1 MPLPGDSSSKNDAPK
16 LITERRA
23 NPVFRQLS
31 LILCTVVALGTL
43 TAVPG
48 NAAPEIPTAGTA
60 PASTKSV
67 DVPLSA
73 AGWTSSRFPTTP
85 QNDKPYLSLTNAAD
99 TTFLRFDV
107 SGIPVGAS
115 IVSANLKITTAST
128 SSTTPGFTVYSANNS
143 WDPATLV
150 ESKKPAVSGTKL
162 QVSLQKATVGNRST
176 IPLDGLSIGANAK
189 SLSLAIKYSQSYVS
203 TTLAKSGTGQP
214 ALSIVYSVPPTLTTP
229 TTPPAPTVPVAPP
242 AAVKPQVDDKM
253 VFAHY
258 FPPYPISLDNQ
269 PGETDYYA
277 RNYLTIG
284 GESGKHSAYGGLLR
298 DRPLPR
304 KPLTGDYQLADLST
318 EVGQASNAGIDGF
331 TVDILSFSGRNWD
344 ITSKLMKAAE
354 QSKKPFVVTP
364 NLDMTSSSG
373 KSSISVIAGKLAEL
387 YKTGGAYRLADGS
400 YVLSSFKAEAQ
411 TPDWWKSLV
420 ATMQNTYGYK
430 VKLISVFLDSGPA
443 NMAAYAPISYALGD
457 WGTRNAD
464 GAIARPNRAA
474 AAHALGVKWMAGVG
488 AQDVRPN
495 QGLYAEANNTETF
508 RTNWSRSISD
518 GADLVQ
524 LVTWNDYSEGTSIAP
539 SVAHGSTLLDISAYY
554 LAQFKTKVAP
564 KITADTLYLTHRIQK
579 TSTVPADQSV
589 VMKPTLGGSKTTPR
603 DSVEVLSMLTAAGDI
618 TVNVG
623 TKSYTYQAP
632 AGVFSKTFPLGNG
645 AISAVA
651 TRAAKAVVSVKSPFQ
666 LTDKPLQQD
675 LQYYGV
681 SARS

>member
-1 MPLPGDSSSKNDAPK
+1 MPFSGDMSLRNDIPNLK
-16 LITERRA
+16 TERPA
-23 NPVFRQLS
+23 KPLFRRLS
-31 LILCTVVALGTL
+31 LLLCTIVALG
-43 TAVPG
+43 AMAPVPG
-48 NAAPEIPTAGTA
+48 NAASQTPAAGPTAA
-60 PASTKSV
+60 PVRSV
-67 DVPLSA
+67 NAPLSD

-85 QNDKPYLSLTNAAD
+85 QNAKPYLSLTNTSD
-99 TTFLRFDV
+99 TTYLRFDV
-107 SGIPVGAS
+107 SGIPAGAS
-115 IVSANLKITTAST
+115 IVSANLKLTTAST
-128 SSTTPGFTVYSANNS
+128 SSTSPGFTVYSANNA

-150 ESKKPAVSGTKL
+150 ESKKPAMSATQMHGN
-162 QVSLQKATVGNRST
+162 LQKATVGTQSS
-176 IPLDGLSIGANAK
+176 IPLTGLTIEANAK
-189 SLSLAIKYSQSYVS
+189 SISLAVKYNQRYVS
-203 TTLAKSGTGQP
+203 TTVAKSGAGKP
-214 ALSIVYSVPPTLTTP
+214 ALTIVYSVMASS
-229 TTPPAPTVPVAPP
+229 TTPPVTTTPVAPP
-242 AAVKPQVDDKM
+242 AAAKPPADDKM

-269 PGETDYYA
+269 PGATDYYA
-277 RNYLTIG
+277 RNYLTVG

-304 KPLTGDYQLADLST
+304 QPLTGDYQLADLST
-318 EVGQASNAGIDGF
+318 EVGQAANSGIDGF
-331 TVDILSFSGRNWD
+331 TVDVLSFSGRNWD
-344 ITSKLMKAAE
+344 ITTKLMKAAA

-373 KSSISVIAGKLAEL
+373 KSSVSVIAGKLAEL
-387 YKTGGAYRLADGS
+387 YKTGGSYRLADGS

-411 TPDWWKSLV
+411 TPAWWKSLI

-430 VKLISVFLDSGPA
+430 VKLIAVFLDSGSA

-457 WGTRNAD
+457 WGSRNAD

-508 RTNWSRSISD
+508 RTNWSRAISD

-539 SVAHGSTLLDISAYY
+539 SVAHGSTLLDISSYY
-554 LAQFKTKVAP
+554 SAQFKTKVAP
-564 KITADTLYLTHRIQK
+564 KITADTVFLTHRIQRTG
-579 TSTVPADQSV
+579 TSFADQSLL
-589 VMKPTLGGSKTTPR
+589 MKPTLGGSKTTPR
-603 DSVEVLSMLTAAGDI
+603 DTVEVLSRLTAAADI

-623 TKSYTYQAP
+623 PKSYTYQAP
-632 AGVFSKTFPLGNG
+632 AGVSSKAFPLGGG

-651 TRAAKAVVSVKSPFQ
+651 TRAAKTVISLKSPFQ
-666 LTDKPLQQD
+666 LTDKPVRQD

-681 SARS
+681 EAHN